1 MQPNDTR
8 DGSLA
13 TSRPWLSVAGCLGG
27 GVAGL
32 VVSLVAVVVI
42 GVLVFFPDL
51 LQPSRQRQA
60 VFLSAL
66 GELQEAPALRIATRE
81 ISVRVE
87 ASVSRAT
94 RIRPW
99 ILPFGPG
106 VDFEI
111 GSTRVTLMSPENTA
125 QYIVDLASPD
135 GVPTVSFDGET
146 VVYTLPPPRVDETL
160 VEVQSDPS
168 KLLVDVDR
176 DWADHLLRDDRAR
189 NEALAAIRAEVVR
202 AASSGPAMFEVR
214 EKGRSV
220 VADMVRALV
229 PEKWRGERIVV
240 RWTDECDPD

>member
-1 MQPNDTR
+1 MEPNETR
-8 DGSLA
+8 DASLA

-27 GVAGL
+27 GVVGL
-32 VVSLVAVVVI
+32 VLSFVALLVI
-42 GVLVFFPDL
+42 GVIVFFPDL

-66 GELQEAPALRIATRE
+66 GELREAPVLRVATRE

-87 ASVSRAT
+87 ASVGTQTEVRPWLLPIGPGMKVEIGRTRAT
-94 RIRPW
+94 
-99 ILPFGPG
+99 
-106 VDFEI
+106 V
-111 GSTRVTLMSPENTA
+111 VSPENIA
-125 QYIVDLASPD
+125 QYVVDLDGPD
-135 GVPTVSFDGET
+135 GGPTVSFDGET
-146 VVYTLPPPRVDETL
+146 VVFTLSPPRVDEAL

-189 NEALAAIRAEVVR
+189 DEALAAIRAEVVR

-214 EKGRSV
+214 EKGRAV

-240 RWTDECDPD
+240 RWADEIDAD